1 MFGYV
6 FPAFTPVSVVFVHMH
21 NIRVYTLVHVLS
33 PAFLSEVELLR
44 DWLTAIRFDCGTA
57 FREGKRCRSSRSRE
71 ITENSRM
78 EFHAGIPSYL
88 HIKG

>member
-33 PAFLSEVELLR
+33 PAFLSEVELFR
-44 DWLTAIRFDCGTA
+44 DWLTAIGFDGEMA
-57 FREGKRCRSSRSRE
+57 FRERKRGSRNIE

-78 EFHAGIPSYL
+78 EFHTGIPSF
-88 HIKG
+88 HIIKG

>member
-33 PAFLSEVELLR
+33 PAFLSEVELFR
-44 DWLTAIRFDCGTA
+44 DWLTAIRFDFGTA
-57 FREGKRCRSSRSRE
+57 FRERKRGSRRIE
-71 ITENSRM
+71 ITENSRI
-78 EFHAGIPSYL
+78 EFHVGIPSF
-88 HIKG
+88 HIIKG